1 MTTAKSYFFI
11 VVLIALNV
19 VVLYK
24 LYHSRLDI
32 KNLKFRMDK
41 KNEQIISLK
50 TIFYKLE
57 SSKMAADR
65 IEGSDFK
72 EFFPYIVKT
81 NEPILIFR
89 IHENNCND
97 CVEQALQKLEE
108 VRGQGNIKIIVLAKY
123 PSLSSVSLNFKIN
136 FPTYIFRYIKQDSL
150 ANTKPYFFV
159 LKNGKMENVFFP
171 DWEMPELLSNYIDR
185 LKIYGNF

>member
-1 MTTAKSYFFI
+1 MTIKKSYLFI
-11 VVLIALNV
+11 VVLIVLNV
-19 VVLYK
+19 VALYK
-24 LYHSRLDI
+24 LYHSKMDI
-32 KNLKFRMDK
+32 KNLKFRIDK
-41 KNEQIISLK
+41 KNEQIVSIK
-50 TIFYKLE
+50 TMFYKLE

-65 IEGSDFK
+65 LEGSDCNKYFLN
-72 EFFPYIVKT
+72 IVKT
-81 NEPILIFR
+81 NEPTLIFR

-108 VRGQGNIKIIVLAKY
+108 VRRQRNINIIVLAKY

-136 FPTYIFRYIKQDSL
+136 FPTYIFRELKQDSL
-150 ANTKPYFFV
+150 ANTKPYIFV

-185 LKIYGNF
+185 LKIYHNF